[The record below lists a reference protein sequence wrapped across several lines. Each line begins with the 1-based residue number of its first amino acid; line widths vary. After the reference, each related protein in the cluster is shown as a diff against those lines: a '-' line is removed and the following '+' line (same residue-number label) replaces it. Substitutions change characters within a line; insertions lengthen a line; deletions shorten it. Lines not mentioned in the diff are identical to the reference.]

1 MSQVTPSHV
10 FGPVPSRRLGRSLG
24 IDLVPYKT
32 CTYDC
37 VYCQLG
43 RTTEKTTRRREF
55 YPPGEI
61 ISDVRRVLAQGP
73 EPDYVTLAGSGE
85 PTLYQPLDE
94 IIAAIKQLTLAP
106 VVVLTNGSL
115 LHDPQ
120 VRAEIAG
127 ADVLMPSLD
136 AGDDVL
142 YQRLNRPHPDL
153 TFESLVE
160 GLVTA
165 RQEFVGRYWLEVM
178 LLAGLNAEPEA
189 LEKIAA
195 AVARINPDQ
204 VQLNTVARPPAESWA
219 EAVDPDRLPA
229 CAARLGSNCEVIVD
243 QAPQTQSPEQEGNR
257 EDVLA
262 LLQRR
267 PCRLEDIAHGLKL
280 HRNAVT
286 KYLGQLLRAGDIT
299 REERGGEQ
307 FYRAQAEPPA
317 QT

>member
-1 MSQVTPSHV
+1 MSEMTPTHV

-24 IDLVPYKT
+24 IDLVPFKT

-55 YPPGEI
+55 FPPGEI
-61 ISDVRRVLAQGP
+61 IADVRRTLAQGP

-94 IIAAIKQLTLAP
+94 IIAAVKRLTAAP

-115 LHDPQ
+115 LHDSQ

-136 AGDDVL
+136 AGEDMV
-142 YQRLNRPHPDL
+142 YQQLNRPHPEL

-165 RQEFVGRYWLEVM
+165 RQEFAGRYWLEVM

-195 AVARINPDQ
+195 AVARIKPDQ

-219 EAVDPDRLPA
+219 EAVEASRLQA
-229 CAARLGSNCEVIVD
+229 CAARLGPNCEVIVD
-243 QAPQTQSPEQEGNR
+243 HGPETEPPDQEGTR
-257 EDVLA
+257 EAVLA

-267 PCRLEDIAHGLKL
+267 PCRLEDFARGLKL

-286 KYLGQLLRAGDIT
+286 KYLGQLLRAGVIT
-299 REERGGEQ
+299 QEQRGQDQ

-317 QT
+317 RP